1 VIERFLRVG
10 ADPADDEETRLDKL
24 LVLSAI
30 AMIAPLAAVWGAL
43 YLALGAPRAA
53 AIPWLYV
60 ALAAA
65 GVGLFALHRSFRWLA
80 LSQLVPYML
89 LPFVL
94 MWTLGGFVTGSA
106 VGLWAG
112 FTPLAALVVSGPR
125 AAAPWLALFVGLL
138 AASAFLELEPADE
151 LSPEAI
157 EAFFV
162 LNLAGVT
169 SVAFGFVAVLLGG
182 RDASVDAVRAL
193 VRRYFS
199 PLVASTLLAEPQRL
213 ELGGE
218 VAEVTVLFADLRGFT
233 AASER
238 IPPDEAV
245 RMLNRYFGL
254 ALPIVEAEGGT
265 PIQLAGDQVMA
276 IFNAPE
282 RNEDHA
288 VRAARA
294 ALEIQRRV
302 EAATDAEGVPRFGI
316 GINTGPALVGNI
328 GSETFFNFTA
338 IGDTTNLAARLT
350 EAAAAG
356 EVVLGPATAAAI
368 RPVARLTP
376 RPGLELKGRAGPVEA
391 FVLEELRG

>member
-1 VIERFLRVG
+1 
-10 ADPADDEETRLDKL
+10 
-24 LVLSAI
+24 
-30 AMIAPLAAVWGAL
+30 MIAPLAAVWGAL

-94 MWTLGGFVTGSA
+94 MWTLGGFVTVSA

-151 LSPEAI
+151 LSPDAI

-199 PLVASTLLAEPQRL
+199 PLVASTLLAE
-213 ELGGE
+213 
-218 VAEVTVLFADLRGFT
+218 
-233 AASER
+233 
-238 IPPDEAV
+238 
-245 RMLNRYFGL
+245 
-254 ALPIVEAEGGT
+254 
-265 PIQLAGDQVMA
+265 
-276 IFNAPE
+276 
-282 RNEDHA
+282 
-288 VRAARA
+288 
-294 ALEIQRRV
+294 
-302 EAATDAEGVPRFGI
+302 
-316 GINTGPALVGNI
+316 
-328 GSETFFNFTA
+328 
-338 IGDTTNLAARLT
+338 
-350 EAAAAG
+350 
-356 EVVLGPATAAAI
+356 
-368 RPVARLTP
+368 
-376 RPGLELKGRAGPVEA
+376 
-391 FVLEELRG
+391 